1 MRQEILNKINESRHL
16 PKINL
21 ANMQIGDDDI
31 QEIMDTIEAVNPKIT
46 KFNLD
51 NNLLSDIGAQTL
63 SQSLRHFP
71 NVEELSLQFNRINKE
86 GALAIFQLKNDFTD
100 LDIAFHG
107 NKISNVAEMY
117 DIENRARSFR

>member
-1 MRQEILNKINESRHL
+1 MRQDILNKINDGKHL
-16 PKINL
+16 PHINL

-31 QEIMDTIEAVNPKIT
+31 QEIMDTIKTVNPRIS

-51 NNLLSDIGAQTL
+51 NNLLSDLGAQTL
-63 SQSLRHFP
+63 SESLRHFSD
-71 NVEELSLQFNRINKE
+71 VEELSLQFNQIAKE
-86 GALAIFQLKNDFTD
+86 GALAIFQLKNDFAD

-107 NKISNVAEMY
+107 NKISNMAEMY